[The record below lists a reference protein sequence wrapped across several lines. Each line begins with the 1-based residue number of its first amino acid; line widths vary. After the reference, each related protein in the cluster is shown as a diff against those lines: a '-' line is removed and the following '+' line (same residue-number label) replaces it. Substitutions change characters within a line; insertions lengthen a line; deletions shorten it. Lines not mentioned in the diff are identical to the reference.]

1 MGFTDAQLQAISCHG
16 HSLLVSAA
24 AGAGKTTVLTERV
37 IKMLTEQKRD
47 IDRLL
52 ILTFT
57 DASAS
62 DMKIKISKA
71 LKDAI
76 SKSHNNAHLK
86 RQAALLP
93 CAKISTIHSACLA
106 IVKDNFEVL
115 GLDPLTS
122 IAEEER
128 IALMREELLE
138 NFMENVYGDS
148 KNKDVIEHFAV
159 GRGDD
164 GLFTVISKAAKFL
177 SNEPYEELFFERA
190 FFPLTD
196 NVFDSVAGD
205 YYRIS
210 AVSGLRDF
218 ENRYISLIESVR
230 SSRLRDFLETELETI
245 KLCIK
250 TFEERNYQALDGA
263 LKASVLR
270 EKKDADE
277 PDFEYVKKRRKI
289 LRDDINEFKKLY
301 ITHGDEKQI
310 LSDRKNEI
318 ALIKRVFELAS
329 EFNKLYLN
337 RRVRN
342 RIMNFDDVEKYT
354 LSLLIESYDGENIVR
369 TPLAK
374 QLSEQY
380 DEIIVDEYQDCNRAQ
395 ELIFRALSKDMS
407 NLFTVG
413 DVKQSIYQFRNAE
426 PSLFLQKQK
435 NSVRA
440 VLDIITQPSRIE
452 LTHNFRS
459 HPAILNFTNYVFEC
473 LMRKERGGIDYTDSH
488 QLTYGGLYGNTDSA
502 GVEFTLIQTSEERS
516 KEHSDTEVQAL
527 CVAKKIK
534 SIIGNELI
542 YDKET
547 KAERPV
553 QAKDIAILMSY
564 PRQSGAVYER
574 ALEKVGLSCVNS
586 NPSERY
592 LDTPEVE
599 DLLAF
604 LQTIDNPYNEIPL
617 VTLMYSDYFGFT
629 SDELGAIRSG
639 KKYMPFYDAVKE
651 YAKTDNKT
659 RDFVERLEALRALS
673 LTTDVY
679 GVISAIFETSGI
691 LMRLSSKKNGDIA
704 CANLSVLADFAKSF
718 ESVQYKGLFSFVNY
732 IIGLKSSENGV
743 PPARLKKSDDY
754 VSLLSIHKSKG
765 LEFPVIFLVSTEIN
779 LDRNSNELIAD
790 NSGLVGCKI
799 RDFITH
805 RDFNSLHRLL
815 ARQKQKETRLFE
827 AMRVLYVALTR
838 AMSRLYIY
846 AAMNAETAEK
856 VITGA
861 CMSEGNP
868 TNLELLKSPTYFKWL
883 VNALCTSPCSNPLR
897 AVADMPTIDGKSNL
911 FKAQVIEAVYD
922 EEYEEECVSAS
933 QVANYDEFLTR
944 TEQKYRFEESCNI
957 PAKLSV
963 SEIKSL
969 HGIENGAELR
979 PKKSPRPRPRF
990 MQKGVKGTD
999 IGNAT
1004 HEFLQYCNFDAV
1016 TDEISL
1022 EKEIK
1027 RLTEYEFIS
1036 EHDCSLIEKDKIL
1049 RFLTSDKMQEFR
1061 KAERCFKEER
1071 FMFTLPANEVL
1082 DTTAT
1087 EEIAIQGILDCM
1099 YVTDNKATI
1108 LDYKTDRVN
1117 DEKELIDRYKVQLD
1131 MYEKAVKK
1139 IRGFDTQHKYIYS
1152 FCLEK
1157 FIEV

>member
-1 MGFTDAQLQAISCHG
+1 MAFTNAQLQAINCHG

-37 IKMLTEQKRD
+37 IKMLTEQHRD

-62 DMKIKISKA
+62 DMKSKISKA
-71 LKDAI
+71 LRKAI
-76 SKSHNNAHLK
+76 SQSPDDTHLK
-86 RQAALLP
+86 RQAVLLP
-93 CAKISTIHSACLA
+93 SARISTIHSACLS

-128 IALMREELLE
+128 ISLMREELLE
-138 NFMENVYGDS
+138 SFMEDIYGDD

-159 GRGDD
+159 GRGDN
-164 GLFTVISKAAKFL
+164 GLFTVISNAAEFL
-177 SNEPYEELFFERA
+177 SNEPYEELFFKRA

-210 AVSGLRDF
+210 ALSAMRDF
-218 ENRYISLIESVR
+218 EKRYIALIENTASK
-230 SSRLRDFLETELETI
+230 RLRDFLDTELESLKI
-245 KLCIK
+245 CIK
-250 TFEERNYQALDGA
+250 CFEKRRYQSLEST
-263 LKASVLR
+263 LKARVLR
-270 EKKDADE
+270 EKKEADE
-277 PDFEYVKKRRKI
+277 PDFEYVKECRKLI
-289 LRDDINEFKKLY
+289 RDDINDFKKIY
-301 ITHGDEKQI
+301 VSHGDEQQI
-310 LSDRKNEI
+310 LSDRKKEI

-329 EFNKLYLN
+329 EFNKLYLK

-374 QLSEQY
+374 QMSEQY
-380 DEIIVDEYQDCNRAQ
+380 DEIIVDEYQDCNRTQ

-426 PSLFLQKQK
+426 PSLFLKKQK
-435 NSVRA
+435 RSILAIGNKV
-440 VLDIITQPSRIE
+440 TEPSRIE
-452 LTHNFRS
+452 LSHNFRS
-459 HPAILNFTNYVFEC
+459 HPSILNFTNYVFEC
-473 LMRKERGGIDYTDSH
+473 LMKKERGGIEYTDSH
-488 QLTYGGLYGNTDSA
+488 QLTYGGLYGDTKAA
-502 GVEFTLIQTSEERS
+502 GVEFTLIQTSEERN
-516 KEHSDTEVQAL
+516 KEFSDTEIEAQY
-527 CVAKKIK
+527 VARKIK

-542 YDKET
+542 YDKESDC
-547 KAERPV
+547 ERPI
-553 QAKDIAILMSY
+553 QAKDIAILMPY
-564 PRQSGAVYER
+564 PRQSGAIYEK
-574 ALEKVGLSCVNS
+574 ALEKAGLSCVNS

-599 DLLAF
+599 DMLAF
-604 LQTIDNPYNEIPL
+604 LQAIDNPYNDIPL

-651 YAKTDNKT
+651 YAITDNKA
-659 RDFVERLEALRALS
+659 RGFVERLEALRTLS

-691 LMRLSSKKNGDIA
+691 LMRLSSKENGDTA

-718 ESVQYKGLFSFVNY
+718 ESVQYRGLFSFVNY
-732 IIGLKSSENGV
+732 IVRLKSSENGV
-743 PPARLKKSDDY
+743 PPARLKKSNDY
-754 VSLLSIHKSKG
+754 ISLLSIHKSKG
-765 LEFPVIFLVSTEIN
+765 LEYPVIFLVSTETI
-779 LDRNSNELIAD
+779 LDRNSTELIAD

-799 RDFITH
+799 RDFTEH
-805 RDFNSLHRLL
+805 REFNSLHRLL

-827 AMRVLYVALTR
+827 SMRVLYVALTR

-846 AAMNAETAEK
+846 GAMNAEVSEK
-856 VITGA
+856 VIKGA
-861 CMSEGNP
+861 CVSGGNP
-868 TNLELLKSPTYFKWL
+868 TNFELLKSPTYFKWL
-883 VNALCTSPCSNPLR
+883 VSALCTSPCSNPIR
-897 AVADMPTIDGKSNL
+897 AVADMPEIKGESTL
-911 FKAQVIEAVYD
+911 FKAQVLEAVYD
-922 EEYEEECVSAS
+922 GEEENIGMEITDDTDYENLLS
-933 QVANYDEFLTR
+933 QTNK
-944 TEQKYRFEESCNI
+944 KYEFEESCNV

-963 SEIKSL
+963 SEIK
-969 HGIENGAELR
+969 GIRSIEDGAELI
-979 PKKSPRPRPRF
+979 PKKSRHPRPRF
-990 MQKGVKGTD
+990 MQHGVKGTD

-1004 HEFLQYCNFDAV
+1004 HSFLQFCNFDAV
-1016 TDEISL
+1016 TDEESL
-1022 EKEIK
+1022 EKEVA
-1027 RLTEYEFIS
+1027 RLVEYEFIS
-1036 EHDCSLIEKDKIL
+1036 ERDSMLIEKDKIL
-1049 RFLTSDKMQEFR
+1049 RFLTSNKMKELS
-1061 KAERCFKEER
+1061 KAAHCFKEER
-1071 FMFTLPANEVL
+1071 FMFTLPANEVF
-1082 DTTAT
+1082 DTSAT

-1099 YVTDNKATI
+1099 YVTDGKATI

-1117 DEKELIDRYKVQLD
+1117 DESELIERYKVQLD